1 MGIMYQEV
9 VDKLIDFTERNARK
23 IASEWCSSVKK
34 NPRTHSYHSIPDEN
48 LISLATSFYKIL
60 RVGLSSENTFEAMAD
75 FANKYAD
82 DAIAAGIPLH
92 EAVYALFM
100 MRRQVWLH
108 AEFQMLFTEAVDMYQ
123 AAESINRVV
132 LLSDYATFTIINRYS
147 KK

>member
-1 MGIMYQEV
+1 MYQEV
-9 VDKLIDFTERNARK
+9 VDKLINFTEHHSGK

-34 NPRTHSYHSIPDEN
+34 NPRTRSYHSISDEK
-48 LISLATSFYKIL
+48 LISQAISFYKIL

-75 FANKYAD
+75 FATKYAD
-82 DAIAAGIPLH
+82 DAIAAGIPLS

-100 MRRQVWLH
+100 MRRQVWLY
-108 AEFQMLFTEAVDMYQ
+108 AEFQLLFTEAVDMYQ

-132 LLSDYATFTIINRYS
+132 LLSDYATFTIINRYG